1 MHFRNRLELVE
12 LVAGHIDDSGMKPD
26 ALLAAAQK
34 ILDDWEAR

>member
-1 MHFRNRLELVE
+1 MDFNKPVE

-34 ILDDWEAR
+34 ILDDWEQSER